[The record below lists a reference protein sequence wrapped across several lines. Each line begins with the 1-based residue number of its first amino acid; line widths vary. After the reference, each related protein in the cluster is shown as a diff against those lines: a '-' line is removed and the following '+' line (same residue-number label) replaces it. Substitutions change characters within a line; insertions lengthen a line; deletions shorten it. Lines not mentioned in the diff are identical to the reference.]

1 MKRLAAI
8 LLVLAVFI
16 ACTQAGAESKTLEGK
31 PYPNSNLYGN
41 WPDERP
47 GPEESF
53 ELYVNYDAYREAL
66 ANGGQKDT
74 STISRITQEVRE
86 QILEL
91 CRDPEQTDTEAEI
104 LRILYGMLTDTESIE
119 REGSASLT
127 ARVDRVKAVKT
138 LNELNGLLQEE
149 GFLITPALF
158 SCDVRESRS
167 NPGKASVTL
176 FSSDALDD
184 LPVPDDATEEELAAE
199 PRKDTE
205 TPRKILVQ
213 MGYSEEEAAHLVE
226 EMVRYDDPSTVDY
239 SIDAGFEVDFSA
251 GSLMLS
257 LREIHEKYPLLY
269 SLLAGLGCVS
279 KERESEPMYE
289 TDQWDLLRLLGWY
302 REENL
307 DVLKAILILSLYH
320 DADRYL
326 DQTALQGNPEEE
338 LYRMLTIAG
347 IAMDQAYLNH
357 YSSAEKWE
365 TTMSVFEEIREAM
378 RERIRRN
385 SWMDE
390 DTKKK
395 AEEKLDLIGIVH
407 PEAEGGAFDCEPLLT
422 ALRKSENMIDAV
434 AQCRLFKRKCMMRY
448 AGREISRTNIYLF
461 SEVPVLGENAKAM
474 LGYNMIGIGAPM
486 LNSAMFDDSSRETL
500 LATFGY
506 LVAHELGH
514 FFDPG
519 GVLQDATGTRP
530 IYTEEDGKRFEEKE
544 KSVHEKLSAIELL
557 DGVPANGNGIAELLP
572 DLTGMSLVL
581 DLAKKTEGFD
591 YDRFFRTYAHF
602 YFTYDT
608 DREQLIYMNNTDLHP
623 AGYIRVNYVVAQFE
637 EFYRTYPSVTEGTP
651 MYIAP
656 EDRVLIW

>member
-205 TPRKILVQ
+205 TPREILVQ

-357 YSSAEKWE
+357 FSS
-365 TTMSVFEEIREAM
+365 T
-378 RERIRRN
+378 
-385 SWMDE
+385 
-390 DTKKK
+390 
-395 AEEKLDLIGIVH
+395 
-407 PEAEGGAFDCEPLLT
+407 
-422 ALRKSENMIDAV
+422 EN
-434 AQCRLFKRKCMMRY
+434 
-448 AGREISRTNIYLF
+448 
-461 SEVPVLGENAKAM
+461 
-474 LGYNMIGIGAPM
+474 
-486 LNSAMFDDSSRETL
+486 
-500 LATFGY
+500 
-506 LVAHELGH
+506 
-514 FFDPG
+514 
-519 GVLQDATGTRP
+519 
-530 IYTEEDGKRFEEKE
+530 GKPR
-544 KSVHEKLSAIELL
+544 
-557 DGVPANGNGIAELLP
+557 
-572 DLTGMSLVL
+572 
-581 DLAKKTEGFD
+581 
-591 YDRFFRTYAHF
+591 
-602 YFTYDT
+602 
-608 DREQLIYMNNTDLHP
+608 
-623 AGYIRVNYVVAQFE
+623 
-637 EFYRTYPSVTEGTP
+637 
-651 MYIAP
+651 
-656 EDRVLIW
+656 